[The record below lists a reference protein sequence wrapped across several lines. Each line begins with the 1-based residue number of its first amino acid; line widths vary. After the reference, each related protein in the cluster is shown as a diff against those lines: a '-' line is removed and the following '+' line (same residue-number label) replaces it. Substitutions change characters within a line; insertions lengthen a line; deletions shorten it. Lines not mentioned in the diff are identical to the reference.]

1 MPPAKRKKA
10 SKANVETASHVKAAQ
25 TRRAAERLLE
35 LGEAAED
42 EPMLDAAG
50 APARRHSRSF
60 TPMWSQLRVL
70 VSWQV
75 LLPTLPP
82 PLPQPSRRR
91 RSLMLLMLLPV
102 TLSRATLPWPPLLVR
117 L

>member
-1 MPPAKRKKA
+1 MPNPGKRKTNG
-10 SKANVETASHVKAAQ
+10 KANVETASHVKAAQ

-60 TPMWSQLRVL
+60 TPMWSQLYVC
-70 VSWQV
+70 WFHG
-75 LLPTLPP
+75 
-82 PLPQPSRRR
+82 
-91 RSLMLLMLLPV
+91 
-102 TLSRATLPWPPLLVR
+102 R
-117 L
+117 LFCPHFHPHCLNLHGAGGR